1 MIHITT
7 TDPSLDLATA
17 QPADLTL
24 DKPGDYLA
32 GYQRIVQAIHGEQD
46 LRVLVRDRVVSK
58 WLLVLARRYGP
69 QLVTITEL
77 TLRRRLREQIGSEI
91 PEQVTDQQIRES
103 GLLDISI
110 PARSGATFEEHLLEV
125 FFGNI
130 LTLPGGLRRI
140 NELIASYEPEQWQS
154 ALKRPL
160 VKQAFEKR
168 VRELRSQLMKEGRT
182 GELQLLDW
190 LSASPALLIRNLFAL
205 KILSGYGEALG
216 KRVLGDVYPYLV
228 KLNLDLRKTPAVFA
242 GNEQAVDEI
251 ALHIEELLSAPS
263 ESALEVLLTE
273 VSGYL
278 EAEFDAVLRLLRTG
292 TATVTRDLVGRI
304 QSKFQP
310 IADSPRMGQALS
322 DLDLL
327 ISRKR
332 PSSPEKAWGEGDW
345 MHWATDEYLPYRF
358 WQENTGQ
365 IDDEIVEF
373 ASQYADWLHSNFGKL
388 RYHSPNMAWK
398 AMLGLKDEI
407 KAHSGP
413 VLVIVADN
421 LNAKF
426 HPDLQAQMQRQGYYE
441 HSLAYCFSMLP
452 SCTEVSK
459 KCVITGHYV
468 PFEGSSYKK
477 PVEETW
483 AGRFGKRVLYL
494 SGIGDLRAV
503 ASREHDV
510 YFLNYLPVDITL
522 HQSENATGVSHA
534 QAIRGYLASL
544 AQDVRA
550 FAKRLGA
557 ERDLLVVVVSD
568 HGSTRIPKGAA
579 NVLQGKFYHERAI
592 DEHHRYLSLADQ
604 ELAKLSANVRYDCY
618 VLKRQDFELDAN
630 YLVARKL
637 YRFRETDETA
647 YIHGGLTPEETL
659 TPLAIYRP
667 ITLSPKPLQLSQA
680 GTPKIYLG
688 TKFTLSLEITNLN
701 SYPCDQVII
710 EIADPN
716 IQAEPMQL
724 GGLPQLKREPI
735 KMTAQCRRTAD
746 VTAKK
751 LHVRIVYRFLGQPW
765 VDETDIPVQIVDPAA
780 TKFALDNL

>member
-46 LRVLVRDRVVSK
+46 LRVLVRARVVSK

-77 TLRRRLREQIGSEI
+77 TLRRRLRDQIGIEI
-91 PEQVTDQQIRES
+91 PEQVTDQQIKES
-103 GLLDISI
+103 DLLDISI
-110 PARSGATFEEHLLEV
+110 PARSGATFEDHLLEV

-130 LTLPGGLRRI
+130 LTLSGGLRRV

-168 VRELRSQLMKEGRT
+168 VRELRSQLKKEGRT
-182 GELQLLDW
+182 AELQLLDW

-216 KRVLGDVYPYLV
+216 RRVLGDVYPDLA
-228 KLNLDLRKTPAVFA
+228 KLNLDLRKAPSAFA
-242 GNEQAVDEI
+242 GNDKAVDEI
-251 ALHIEELLSAPS
+251 ALHLEELLSAAD
-263 ESALEVLLTE
+263 ESTLNVLLTE
-273 VSGYL
+273 ASGYL
-278 EAEFDAVLRLLRTG
+278 EAEFDAVLRLLRAG
-292 TATVTRDLVGRI
+292 TASVTHELVGRI

-310 IADSPRMGQALS
+310 IADSPRMAQALN

-332 PSSPEKAWGEGDW
+332 PSGPDKTWGEADW
-345 MHWATDEYLPYRF
+345 MRWATEEYLPYRF

-365 IDDEIVEF
+365 IDDEIIEF
-373 ASQYADWLHSNFGKL
+373 ASQYADWLHGSFGKL
-388 RYHSPNMAWK
+388 RYNSPSMAWR

-477 PVEETW
+477 PVEEAW
-483 AGRFGKRVLYL
+483 AGRLGRRVLYL

-534 QAIRGYLASL
+534 QAIRGYMASL

-568 HGSTRIPKGAA
+568 HGSTRIPKDAA

-592 DEHHRYLSLADQ
+592 DEHHRYISVADQ
-604 ELAKLSANVRYDCY
+604 ELAKLSANVHFDCY

-667 ITLSPKPLQLSQA
+667 ITVSPKPLQLSLP

-688 TKFTLSLEITNLN
+688 TRFELSLEITNLN
-701 SYPCDQVII
+701 TYPCDQMVV

-716 IQAEPMQL
+716 IQGEPVHL
-724 GGLPQLKREPI
+724 GAWPQLKREPV
-735 KMTAQCRRTAD
+735 KVTAQCRRTAD
-746 VTAKK
+746 VSAKR
-751 LHVRIVYRFLGQPW
+751 LHTRISYRFLGQPH
-765 VDETDIPVQIVDPAA
+765 VDELDLPIQIVDPAA
-780 TKFALDNL
+780 TKFDLDNL